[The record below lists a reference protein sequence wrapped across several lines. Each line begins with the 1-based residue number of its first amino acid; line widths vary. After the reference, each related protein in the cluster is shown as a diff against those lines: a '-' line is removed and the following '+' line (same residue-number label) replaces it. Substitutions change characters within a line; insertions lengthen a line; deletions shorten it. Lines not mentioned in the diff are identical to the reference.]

1 MQSESLTKT
10 SIGIRI
16 NCHSIITEIECIE
29 ARIVMFLDLVRR
41 RKSVR
46 DFLDIPVERE
56 KIGMCLEAARLAPSA
71 CNSQPWKFIVVDD
84 RQLKNRLCNAAFGG
98 IYSINSFCKTAP
110 VIVVVVSEKSK
121 FLARIGGMFRGT
133 KYYLIDIGIAIEH
146 FVLQAEDLDL
156 GTCWIGWFNE
166 GAIKPILNIP
176 AHEKADILIAL
187 GYYDK
192 EKLRSEH
199 DREPMDKIASFNSY

>member
-1 MQSESLTKT
+1 MALQ
-10 SIGIRI
+10 
-16 NCHSIITEIECIE
+16 
-29 ARIVMFLDLVRR
+29 DLVKH

-46 DFLDIPVERE
+46 DFLDRPVERE
-56 KIGMCLEAARLAPSA
+56 KIMMCLEAARLAPSA

-84 RQLKNRLCNAAFGG
+84 EQLKNRLCEAAFKG
-98 IYSINSFCKTAP
+98 IYSINSFCKMAP

-146 FVLQAEDLDL
+146 FVLQAEDLGL

-166 GAIKPILNIP
+166 RAVKSILNIP
-176 AHEKADILIAL
+176 QHKKTGILIAL
-187 GYYDK
+187 GYYDS
-192 EKLRSEH
+192 EKVHPEH
-199 DREPMDKIASFNSY
+199 GREPIDKISSFNRY